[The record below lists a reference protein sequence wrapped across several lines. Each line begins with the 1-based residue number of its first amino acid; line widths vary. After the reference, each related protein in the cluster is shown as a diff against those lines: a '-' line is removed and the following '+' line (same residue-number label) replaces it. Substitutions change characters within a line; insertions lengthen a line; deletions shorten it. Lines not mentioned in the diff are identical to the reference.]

1 MVGWVSSDLR
11 FTVALLPLYEG
22 VRFQLLYS
30 VKKKTLLFFKKNFSN
45 IWQFRPNAL
54 PLHSL
59 SKRKAVKREAE
70 ETDSK
75 KRFLKEID

>member
-30 VKKKTLLFFKKNFSN
+30 VKKRLCFFSKKLLKHLAVSSERSTFALAFKKESG
-45 IWQFRPNAL
+45 
-54 PLHSL
+54 
-59 SKRKAVKREAE
+59 RKGSRG
-70 ETDSK
+70 D
-75 KRFLKEID
+75 RQQKEIFEGI